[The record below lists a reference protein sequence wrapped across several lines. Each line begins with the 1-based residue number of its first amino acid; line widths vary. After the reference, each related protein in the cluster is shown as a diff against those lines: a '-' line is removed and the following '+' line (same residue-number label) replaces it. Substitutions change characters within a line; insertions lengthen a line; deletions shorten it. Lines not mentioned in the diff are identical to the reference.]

1 MSTIPTKKGNE
12 RKYELAAAL
21 QRSADPCFFLP
32 IIQSTL
38 YYYVLEML
46 CSVNKSNMIILGI
59 GCDLVK
65 KDFKESGLFFPSKC
79 VE

>member
-1 MSTIPTKKGNE
+1 MHAHRESSICLLFQQKKGNE

-38 YYYVLEML
+38 YYYYYELEML
-46 CSVNKSNMIILGI
+46 CSVNN
-59 GCDLVK
+59 
-65 KDFKESGLFFPSKC
+65 
-79 VE
+79 